1 MDMVLDSIG
10 NIYVTGLD
18 AGIPNSFPGVVTIK
32 YNNLGQQIWLR
43 RFTDSMNIISTP
55 NKIRVDSKNNV
66 YVLGNE
72 SKGFLV
78 KYDSGG
84 VFKWKRDYLGT
95 NGFADLSIDK
105 NGNIYVAGGSQLSN
119 PYGDILLIKYNSL
132 GDTVWSKRFNISYL
146 GAGASSI
153 CLDDSNYVYITGAVT
168 MISSIDTV
176 GVFCTMKY
184 DSLGV
189 MKWVR
194 YFKSSIPKR
203 DCLAFKIKGDKI
215 GNIYVTGVIEDNTHY
230 DDFCTIK
237 YTGDGIQ
244 KWVNMYSGIIYGGG
258 SPLDMAVDSIG
269 NVYVTGQS
277 PDTMS
282 SYYSCATIK
291 YDTAGNQKWVRRY
304 PSDLYGSYFPSSL
317 FLDKYNNCYITGT
330 FFTIKYD
337 VNGNQKWALNNS
349 DPQSTYRYRGVKVI
363 IDRSNNMFITATGA
377 GNVGSTGDILTLK
390 YNHTTNINNYGSQ
403 NYNYK
408 LYQNYPNPFNP
419 VTNIKYQ
426 IPRSSNVKLIVYDIL
441 GKEIAKLV
449 DQKQNAGSYET
460 QFPDYQF
467 SNNQL
472 PSGVYFYSL
481 FIDGVRLDTKKL
493 ILLK

>member
-1 MDMVLDSIG
+1 MNNLNYKIFIFLLFFIFSSGIIYSQQPQLIWSARYNSPVNGDDRSMDMVLDSIG

-119 PYGDILLIKYNSL
+119 PYGDILLIKSISSL
-132 GDTVWSKRFNISYL
+132 FICPSNLPFNISYL

-203 DCLAFKIKGDKI
+203 DCLAFKI
-215 GNIYVTGVIEDNTHY
+215 
-230 DDFCTIK
+230 
-237 YTGDGIQ
+237 
-244 KWVNMYSGIIYGGG
+244 
-258 SPLDMAVDSIG
+258 
-269 NVYVTGQS
+269 
-277 PDTMS
+277 
-282 SYYSCATIK
+282 
-291 YDTAGNQKWVRRY
+291 
-304 PSDLYGSYFPSSL
+304 
-317 FLDKYNNCYITGT
+317 
-330 FFTIKYD
+330 
-337 VNGNQKWALNNS
+337 
-349 DPQSTYRYRGVKVI
+349 
-363 IDRSNNMFITATGA
+363 
-377 GNVGSTGDILTLK
+377 
-390 YNHTTNINNYGSQ
+390 
-403 NYNYK
+403 
-408 LYQNYPNPFNP
+408 
-419 VTNIKYQ
+419 
-426 IPRSSNVKLIVYDIL
+426 
-441 GKEIAKLV
+441 
-449 DQKQNAGSYET
+449 
-460 QFPDYQF
+460 
-467 SNNQL
+467 
-472 PSGVYFYSL
+472 
-481 FIDGVRLDTKKL
+481 
-493 ILLK
+493 